1 MRSIVVKEQILVI
14 EDERDLQELIEYNL
28 TRKGFEVTLAASAEH
43 ALPLLRSRTFHLVIL
58 DIMLPGMD
66 GLQFCRVL
74 KGDTALRHL
83 PILIVTALSQD
94 TDVVSGLELG
104 AEDYVTKPFSPSVL
118 VARVRALMRRHRESS
133 PNDLTP
139 LKMDCLEILPG
150 QHMVLVGGKEVEL
163 SLTEFRILYALA
175 KSPGW
180 VFSRYQILDQVRGE
194 GYVATDRVV
203 DVHVTGLRKKL
214 GIAGDCI
221 ETVRGVG
228 YRFRKS
234 GASEGHVGDG

>member
-1 MRSIVVKEQILVI
+1 MKEQVLVI

-28 TRKGFEVTLAASAEH
+28 TRKGLEVTLAASAEH

-58 DIMLPGMD
+58 DLMLPGMD
-66 GLQFCRVL
+66 GLQLCRLL
-74 KGDTALRHL
+74 KADAALRHL
-83 PILIVTALSQD
+83 PVLIVTALSQD

-118 VARVRALMRRHRESS
+118 VARVRALLRRHTEPATR
-133 PNDLTP
+133 DLAP
-139 LKMDCLEILPG
+139 LKMDGIEIFPG
-150 QHMVLVGGKEVEL
+150 EHMVLVDSKEVEL
-163 SLTEFRILYALA
+163 SLTEFRILYTLA

-214 GIAGDCI
+214 GAAGDCI

-228 YRFRKS
+228 YRFRKR
-234 GASEGHVGDG
+234 GSEEHRADAGKDS